1 MQSYPLAEMG
11 DARLKEVFEQAI
23 VEPVLLT
30 EESQPSYVILSAQN
44 YQHLIQRLGEL
55 EDLLLGQSAEDALGR
70 SQTVGTETFTAE
82 LERLAALDSGQ

>member
-1 MQSYPLAEMG
+1 MQSYPLAELG

-23 VEPVLLT
+23 AEPVLLT

-44 YQHLIQRLGEL
+44 YQQLIQRLSEL
-55 EDLLLGQSAEDALGR
+55 EDRLLGQSAKDALGR
-70 SQTVGTETFTAE
+70 SHMVGTETFTAE